1 MRNAYTVN
9 RPDFMIWSPSNPSPY
24 GEKIRGSDFGEVIDV
39 SGTPKSISWPEV
51 FKQARKQFE
60 SKPYNLRGV

>member
-39 SGTPKSISWPEV
+39 SGTPKSINWSEV
-51 FKQARKQFE
+51 FKQARK
-60 SKPYNLRGV
+60 

>member
-24 GEKIRGSDFGEVIDV
+24 GEKISGSDFGEVIDV
-39 SGTPKSISWPEV
+39 SGTPKSINWPEV
-51 FKQARKQFE
+51 FKQASKQFE
-60 SKPYNLRGV
+60 SKPYDLRGV